1 MAEVFLL
8 LLFTLLIALAA
19 VWNADRQRDEA
30 RDDHHQEPPQILSA
44 ADRHLFDEFKNAMGS
59 ASPDSVMKAL
69 NDLRNGE
76 QLEPMNKAEKDFVT
90 EVRRQLSGDAPDAI
104 SDQWRQL
111 TRAARNPKGLGKN
124 LDVAEEV
131 KRTLPED
138 KDRSRVGSIIQQ
150 GLEAEKQGGHDW
162 PPIINVREAK
172 DCFFETGK
180 AELTPCFEKRLQE
193 TVPELL
199 ALAHR
204 YNVSTIEIIGHTD
217 EQKIVPR
224 ASNLDA
230 SLLGVLHQT
239 ASVSSLVPA
248 DNAGLGLA
256 RAAAVVRV
264 LTLDERL
271 SGYTL
276 LPLSGGQLIGV
287 DDKLTKGGGGDEQ
300 ERRRIEIRVRRGNS
314 AEASADSS
322 PLSGAG
328 PAGQNTNAAASSPV
342 VGPPPAAAP
351 RPAAAPSPA
360 RVTLPPARAPSP
372 PVRAVAPPARAVSPP
387 PQPSQPRDR
396 AVAPW
401 FLFGMTSNQAEGRN

>member
-1 MAEVFLL
+1 VEYLAVETRVVNQVETVSRDARSYRQGLVLGLTMAEVFLL

-30 RDDHHQEPPQILSA
+30 RDDHQEPPQILSA
-44 ADRHLFDEFKNAMGS
+44 ADRRLFDELKNAMGS
-59 ASPDSVMKAL
+59 AAPDSVMKAL

-104 SDQWRQL
+104 SDQWHQL

-131 KRTLPED
+131 NRALPED
-138 KDRSRVGSIIQQ
+138 KDRPRVGSIIRQ

-199 ALAHR
+199 ALAQR

-248 DNAGLGLA
+248 DNAGLGL
-256 RAAAVVRV
+256 
-264 LTLDERL
+264 
-271 SGYTL
+271 
-276 LPLSGGQLIGV
+276 GV
-287 DDKLTKGGGGDEQ
+287 C
-300 ERRRIEIRVRRGNS
+300 
-314 AEASADSS
+314 
-322 PLSGAG
+322 
-328 PAGQNTNAAASSPV
+328 
-342 VGPPPAAAP
+342 
-351 RPAAAPSPA
+351 
-360 RVTLPPARAPSP
+360 
-372 PVRAVAPPARAVSPP
+372 
-387 PQPSQPRDR
+387 
-396 AVAPW
+396 
-401 FLFGMTSNQAEGRN
+401 